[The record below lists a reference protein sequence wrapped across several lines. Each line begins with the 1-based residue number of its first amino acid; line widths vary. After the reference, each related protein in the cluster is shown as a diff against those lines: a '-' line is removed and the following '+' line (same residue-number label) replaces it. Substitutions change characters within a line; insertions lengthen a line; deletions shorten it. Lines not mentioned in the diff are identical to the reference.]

1 MPERLTTTVATLCR
15 TAAVTMLAGLV
26 PRLTAEEIEERL
38 LARPRRERAAIV
50 GATLLALFLLA
61 VLAAQF
67 GWIGMLVF
75 WMAVIVVA
83 R

>member
-1 MPERLTTTVATLCR
+1 MSVRIPTPLSTLCR
-15 TAAVTMLAGLV
+15 TAAVTLLGGLV
-26 PRLTAEEIEERL
+26 PRMTADEIEARL
-38 LARPRRERAAIV
+38 RTRPGREQTAIV